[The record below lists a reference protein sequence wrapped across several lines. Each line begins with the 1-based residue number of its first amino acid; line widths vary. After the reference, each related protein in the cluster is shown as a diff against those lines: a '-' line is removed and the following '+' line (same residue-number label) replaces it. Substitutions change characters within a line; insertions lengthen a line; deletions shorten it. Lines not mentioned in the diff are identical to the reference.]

1 MKTTRAFFPRL
12 RNLFRKEQLERDL
25 SDELAAHLE
34 MHIDDNVRAGM
45 SLEEARR
52 AALLKLGGV
61 EQTKESMR
69 DRRGLRFLENLARDL
84 RLGFR
89 SLQRNRGLS
98 FIAILALTLGI
109 GATTIMF
116 SVIYG
121 VVVDALP
128 YRNFERSVVFSVQ
141 NLANAG
147 DWKGR
152 SFFLPD
158 EVRAFREQNHVFEE
172 TIVYN
177 GVRLQYDNGGSVRYW
192 PTGEEV
198 TATHLSFW
206 VYLRGWGARSR
217 QMMAG
222 QMPRRCS

>member
-1 MKTTRAFFPRL
+1 M
-12 RNLFRKEQLERDL
+12 

-52 AALLKLGGV
+52 AALLNLGGV

-128 YRNFERSVVFSVQ
+128 YRNFERSVVFRQ
-141 NLANAG
+141 NLVKCRRLERAQLSGPTRCELFAN
-147 DWKGR
+147 K
-152 SFFLPD
+152 
-158 EVRAFREQNHVFEE
+158 
-172 TIVYN
+172 TM
-177 GVRLQYDNGGSVRYW
+177 
-192 PTGEEV
+192 
-198 TATHLSFW
+198 
-206 VYLRGWGARSR
+206 YLRKRSSTTGYVYS
-217 QMMAG
+217 MTTVGLCATG
-222 QMPRRCS
+222 RRAKR